1 MGGFVMSEEK
11 AGRDKASDPYGVAE
25 LRAIKREE
33 RKRFQKIMAE
43 RKPNHPDWPTNEEWA
58 LLREGTLLH

>member
-1 MGGFVMSEEK
+1 MSEK
-11 AGRDKASDPYGVAE
+11 NVGGDKASDPYGVAE
-25 LRAIKREE
+25 LRAIKRAEY
-33 RKRFQKIMAE
+33 KRFQKLLAE